1 MSTAPNTNNTNN
13 TTANTTDNNTA
24 ADPTERIL
32 RRAVQEITPGSIVNL
47 GIGLPS
53 QVLRY
58 LPDDFEVQIHAEN
71 GLLGAWKQ
79 AEVRAMDPFLIDASG
94 AYVSLRPGSSLF
106 DSAVSFAMIR
116 RGRLDLT
123 MMGAF
128 EVDAA
133 GNLANWK
140 IPGKFS
146 PGIGGAMELAQKT
159 PRIVVLTSHTDK
171 RGQAKILTRC
181 RLPLTAKACVN
192 RIISELAVMD
202 ITPQGVLV
210 REKLTD
216 ISDDD
221 LQACTEARLLFGEDH
236 HG

>member
-1 MSTAPNTNNTNN
+1 MSTNPSPAEN
-13 TTANTTDNNTA
+13 
-24 ADPTERIL
+24 PTERIL
-32 RRAVQEITPGSIVNL
+32 RRAAQEITSGSIVNL

-58 LPDDFEVQIHAEN
+58 LPDDFEVYIHAEN
-71 GLLGAWKQ
+71 GVLGAWKQ
-79 AEVRAMDPFLIDASG
+79 AEAGKMNPFLIDASG
-94 AYVSLRPGSSLF
+94 SYVSLRAGSSLF

-159 PRIVVLTSHTDK
+159 PRIVVLTTHTDK
-171 RGQAKILTRC
+171 RGRPKILETC

-192 RIISELAVMD
+192 RIISDVAVMD
-202 ITPQGVLV
+202 ISPAGVVV
-210 REKLTD
+210 REKLLD
-216 ISDDD
+216 ISNED
-221 LQACTEARLLFGEDH
+221 LQAITEAPLLFENPVFEENIRE
-236 HG
+236 

>member
-1 MSTAPNTNNTNN
+1 MSTNPNPTNIT
-13 TTANTTDNNTA
+13 
-24 ADPTERIL
+24 PTERIL
-32 RRAVQEITPGSIVNL
+32 RRAMQEITPGSIVNL

-58 LPDDFEVQIHAEN
+58 LPDDFEVYIHAEN

-79 AEVRAMDPFLIDASG
+79 AEVSNMDPFLIDASG
-94 AYVSLRPGSSLF
+94 AYVSLRAGSSLF

-159 PRIVVLTSHTDK
+159 PRVVVLTTHTDK
-171 RGQAKILTRC
+171 RGQPKILKTC

-192 RIISELAVMD
+192 RIISDVAVMD
-202 ITPQGVLV
+202 ISPAGVVV
-210 REKLTD
+210 REKLLD
-216 ISDDD
+216 MSNDD
-221 LQACTEARLLFGEDH
+221 LQAITEAPLLFEEDTRE
-236 HG
+236 